1 MSTATLWWIAA
12 IVLAGAE
19 LLTGTLYLLVIAT
32 GAVAAAIAAHL
43 GLGLGAQIILAA
55 VVGIVNVVAWHIWR
69 TKKRPSHPAD
79 FAHNATRNRLD
90 IGGVVVVQTWQDDGS
105 THVPYRGAMWSAVA
119 LDPSAQLQPGRHV
132 VVDIRRNQLV
142 LRPEQ

>member
-1 MSTATLWWIAA
+1 MSAATLWWIVAT
-12 IVLAGAE
+12 VLAGAE

-55 VVGIVNVVAWHIWR
+55 VVGIVNVVAWHLWR

-90 IGGVVVVQTWQDDGS
+90 IGGVVVVQSWQGDGS
-105 THVPYRGAMWSAVA
+105 TQVSYRGAMWSAVA
-119 LDPSAQLQPGRHV
+119 LDSSAQLQPGRHV